1 MLAQSDKPEN
11 GDSLNRL
18 AYQYAEAGLATT
30 GISILQRASELFPQD
45 GNLRDS
51 MGELYLALGDKAK
64 AIAAYR
70 RALELDP
77 GNTNAAAI
85 LKKL

>member
-1 MLAQSDKPEN
+1 
-11 GDSLNRL
+11 
-18 AYQYAEAGLATT
+18 
-30 GISILQRASELFPQD
+30 
-45 GNLRDS
+45 
-51 MGELYLALGDKAK
+51 MGELYLALGDNAK

-77 GNTNAAAI
+77 GNINAAAI